1 MEVTGHRGGTEGS
14 QGHLRRCWFLSC
26 RGPELPPGARTA
38 LSSRTPVSPSPPSP
52 TLAAGATDM
61 ARHCGFNE
69 GRSARHSSRRGRR
82 QGRCGCEPPAPAPG
96 GGTQAGGRGGA
107 GRGWGCREVQGP
119 EHAGARSQ
127 RGERPVG
134 TERRQPSVPL
144 TVCPWRGPGFPG
156 RRQPLDFS
164 AHRGAQE
171 AWAPAGLLH
180 TALPPARSAPTS
192 ASRPR
197 DLACHAPLPSGESP
211 PAERPPGPLHTPHS
225 LRGPDSATLSGF
237 PSNVLGE
244 DAGPPGQGL
253 GCRTL
258 CRAPRRC

>member
-1 MEVTGHRGGTEGS
+1 
-14 QGHLRRCWFLSC
+14 
-26 RGPELPPGARTA
+26 
-38 LSSRTPVSPSPPSP
+38 
-52 TLAAGATDM
+52 M

-69 GRSARHSSRRGRR
+69 GRSARHSSLK
-82 QGRCGCEPPAPAPG
+82 G
-96 GGTQAGGRGGA
+96 GGRGGVAVNPPLRLRGEALRLEAEAGQGGA

-127 RGERPVG
+127 RGERPAG

-144 TVCPWRGPGFPG
+144 TVCPWRDPGFPR

-225 LRGPDSATLSGF
+225 LRGPDSATLSGL